1 LIGRNA
7 LRLQVGHSGSHLH
20 HVRVHVHGLLVVVEL
35 IRVRV
40 DVVRKQTWVLD
51 WRSWIELRLMR
62 REGESC
68 RDDGHRCGVA
78 IDITV
83 EIIPKLI
90 SYLAISS

>member
-1 LIGRNA
+1 
-7 LRLQVGHSGSHLH
+7 
-20 HVRVHVHGLLVVVEL
+20 
-35 IRVRV
+35 
-40 DVVRKQTWVLD
+40 LD